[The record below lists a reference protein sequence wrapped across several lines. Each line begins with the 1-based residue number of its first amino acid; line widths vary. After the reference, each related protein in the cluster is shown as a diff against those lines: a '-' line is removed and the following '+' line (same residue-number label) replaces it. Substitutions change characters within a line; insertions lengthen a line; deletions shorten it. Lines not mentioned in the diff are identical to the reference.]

1 MREALVLSL
10 SNKNLNNETNILLG
24 GEWVLENHKIKKD
37 KEYKIFKS
45 KSSLKKYRRINSI
58 DADKIYQELC
68 VDLSKELN
76 ILHSVNLSVK
86 SWKIIFGSW
95 LKIFVNI
102 CYERSFLISDIINSH
117 KISKIYGTKN
127 ENFQFYSNGTL
138 EQRFQAADYSWNN
151 NLFFEIINFFDFQC
165 EKDFSIETTN
175 NHQDFKE
182 SLFTTTSKSNEYKK
196 KLIKIFNFLKFFR
209 KKNDALIT
217 KTGLLFPYEKLFE
230 ILFFQFPQ
238 NYEKKT
244 INYKIYDRSQRKKL
258 NLPYGDEKN
267 VRNFVRKNLVKFLPI
282 CFVENFK
289 EIFNNCEKEFPKNPK
304 FIMTAF
310 SWEYDVNFKFYAAKK
325 VNENIP
331 YFLFQHGNTYFTDDF
346 VFNRPEYETAKKFF
360 SFGYCKKKFSKGFCN
375 HLTLGKKIKSKKN
388 GLLHLV
394 SPFLPGRIFPYEQSI
409 ETIDSLKNIYNFEK
423 KISNNLRKKILLRS
437 TREFSETKRGKWY
450 ADKYFNNFEKKQID
464 YGFNDYT
471 KNLRNSR
478 INIFFYDS
486 SGILDNFIY
495 NIPTIGVWN
504 NLYNH
509 IEEEFV
515 EKYKLLKDANIIFDS
530 VDELI
535 VHLNNIWEDVD
546 EWWFSEKTQRNI
558 NLFNS
563 NFNNKGSIISLFK
576 LRKYVKSNI
585 Y

>member
-375 HLTLGKKIKSKKN
+375 HLTLGKKNKIEKKRITSF
-388 GLLHLV
+388 GLA
-394 SPFLPGRIFPYEQSI
+394 FFTR
-409 ETIDSLKNIYNFEK
+409 KNI
-423 KISNNLRKKILLRS
+423 
-437 TREFSETKRGKWY
+437 
-450 ADKYFNNFEKKQID
+450 
-464 YGFNDYT
+464 
-471 KNLRNSR
+471 
-478 INIFFYDS
+478 
-486 SGILDNFIY
+486 
-495 NIPTIGVWN
+495 PV
-504 NLYNH
+504 
-509 IEEEFV
+509 
-515 EKYKLLKDANIIFDS
+515 
-530 VDELI
+530 
-535 VHLNNIWEDVD
+535 
-546 EWWFSEKTQRNI
+546 
-558 NLFNS
+558 
-563 NFNNKGSIISLFK
+563 
-576 LRKYVKSNI
+576 
-585 Y
+585 